1 MTAEPVHELPI
12 SDARAQLTDLVNR
25 AEYREEITYLTR
37 RGRGRV
43 AAVVPSSLLH
53 AALAALERYEDEE
66 LGRRAAEAAVET
78 KRGAPTVSWR
88 DLRDEPPA

>member
-1 MTAEPVHELPI
+1 MTAEPVREVPI

-43 AAVVPSSLLH
+43 AAVVPSALLQE
-53 AALAALERYEDEE
+53 ALAALERYEDEE
-66 LGRRAAEAAVET
+66 LGRRASEAVTET
-78 KRGAPTVSWR
+78 DRGAPTVSWR
-88 DLRDEPPA
+88 DLRDEPSA